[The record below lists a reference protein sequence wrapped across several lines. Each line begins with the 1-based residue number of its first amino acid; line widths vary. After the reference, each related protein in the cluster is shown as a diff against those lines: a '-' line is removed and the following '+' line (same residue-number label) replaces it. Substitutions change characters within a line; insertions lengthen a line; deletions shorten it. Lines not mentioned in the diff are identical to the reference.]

1 MATKL
6 GQGKGVQAPASN
18 GRVAKGTPL
27 DANAKMGLLAHRLN
41 ALEMTAQGVAPA
53 AVAPSA
59 GQQRI
64 GFKVS
69 NATALV
75 RISEVDDN
83 GHAQVILPPGATS
96 GDSAPHDNGDN
107 VDFIVELS
115 GSSGNSADIALTNS
129 STAKVT
135 PSIPND
141 YTGSWYPIQYTF
153 KAKW

>member
-1 MATKL
+1 MAAKS
-6 GQGKGVQAPASN
+6 GKQQGASAQ
-18 GRVAKGTPL
+18 RPVKGTPL
-27 DANAKMGLLAHRLN
+27 GANQKMALLAHRLN
-41 ALEMTAQGVAPA
+41 SMEMAAQGVAPVQ
-53 AVAPSA
+53 VAPSA

-69 NATALV
+69 NATGLV

-96 GDSAPHDNGDN
+96 GDSAPHDAGDN

-129 STAKVT
+129 STTKVT